1 MTNDPV
7 NYVRQVK
14 QNLSH
19 TRLAKNRK
27 SDFHCERDFFSI
39 PFSFNFI
46 LGCFNRQ
53 FFGSHSTNGAL
64 VSQGS
69 QVP

>member
-14 QNLSH
+14 QNLAH
-19 TRLAKNRK
+19 TRLAQNRN
-27 SDFHCERDFFSI
+27 SDSHSERDFF
-39 PFSFNFI
+39 PFPFLLIFL